1 MKNIEAVKL
10 VEKLKDFCTN
20 KKVCNQCCFADDING
35 HCMLTDAIPT
45 ELDIKEFK
53 RQSKILVE

>member
-1 MKNIEAVKL
+1 MKNNEAVKL
-10 VEKLKDFCTN
+10 IEKIMKFCAD
-20 KKVCNQCCFADDING
+20 KKVCNQCCFADDDDG

-53 RQSKILVE
+53 RQAKILTE